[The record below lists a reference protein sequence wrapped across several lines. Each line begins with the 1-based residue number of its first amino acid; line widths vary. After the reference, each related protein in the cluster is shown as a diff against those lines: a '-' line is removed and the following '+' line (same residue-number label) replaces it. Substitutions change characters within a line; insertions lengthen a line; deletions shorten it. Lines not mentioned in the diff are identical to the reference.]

1 MAADITRLF
10 KGAKNE
16 FEVEVVFA
24 KLGDQ
29 SPKEP
34 HTYEELILVL
44 DGTIKLERSD
54 TGTTT
59 HKSFELIHLPAGT
72 VHQITPQVTPTKI
85 LVIHPD
91 REDDY

>member
-1 MAADITRLF
+1 MTADITRLY
-10 KGAKNE
+10 KGAKND

-44 DGTIKLERSD
+44 AGEIKLERSD
-54 TGTTT
+54 VGIKT
-59 HKSFELIHLPAGT
+59 HKPFDLIHLPPGT
-72 VHQITPQVTPTKI
+72 VHQITPQATPTKI

-91 REDDY
+91 LH